1 MLQLCTVQLGWDQ
14 PLEGEMLMKWKT
26 LVNDLQGVTVPSCYF
41 GNKADSADYH
51 LYSFCDACTMAYA
64 AVVYLVRLDN
74 AQKSSSLS
82 SQNSCATQPFSYPN

>member
-1 MLQLCTVQLGWDQ
+1 MQQLCTAQLGWDQ

-26 LVNDLQGVTVPSCYF
+26 LVNDLQGDQSVTVPSCYF
-41 GNKADSADYH
+41 GNFKADSADYH
-51 LYSFCDACTMAYA
+51 LYGFCDASTIAYA

-82 SQNSCATQPFSYPN
+82 SQNSCAT